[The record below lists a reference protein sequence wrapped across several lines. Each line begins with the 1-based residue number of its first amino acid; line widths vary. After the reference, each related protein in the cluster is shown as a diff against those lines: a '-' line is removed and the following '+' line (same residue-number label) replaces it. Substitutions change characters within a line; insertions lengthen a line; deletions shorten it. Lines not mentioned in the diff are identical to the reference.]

1 MLLCFATS
9 DDNVMGFVS
18 SYDSL
23 LEIKTIIKMNDVK
36 H

>member
-1 MLLCFATS
+1 MLLCFVTN

-23 LEIKTIIKMNDVK
+23 LEIKKLIKMNDVK